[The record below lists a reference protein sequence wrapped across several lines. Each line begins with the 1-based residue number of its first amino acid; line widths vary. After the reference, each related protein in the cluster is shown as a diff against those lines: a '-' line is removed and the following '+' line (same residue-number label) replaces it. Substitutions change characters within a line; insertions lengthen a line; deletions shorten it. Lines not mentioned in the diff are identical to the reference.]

1 MENTI
6 QTIPDADNQQSDLL
20 ELSEIEVK
28 YIRKRTIQA
37 SPQIRTSEDSY
48 NVFIQIWDMETIDYV
63 ENIYVMFLSRSNR
76 VLGISKISQGGSA
89 GSVVDVKIV
98 LGKAILAHSNG
109 IILAHNHPSG
119 SLIPSPSDIEIT
131 SKIKGGAELLDITLL
146 DHIIVTSEG
155 YSSMADE
162 ALI

>member
-1 MENTI
+1 MGNTI

-63 ENIYVMFLSRSNR
+63 ENIYVMFLN
-76 VLGISKISQGGSA
+76 
-89 GSVVDVKIV
+89 
-98 LGKAILAHSNG
+98 
-109 IILAHNHPSG
+109 
-119 SLIPSPSDIEIT
+119 T
-131 SKIKGGAELLDITLL
+131 F
-146 DHIIVTSEG
+146 
-155 YSSMADE
+155 
-162 ALI
+162 